1 MDTKCFSVLNKSY
14 SFNLIAFK
22 KAKKTSGSEKECSC
36 VVFSCVVKWD
46 TEGQSLHTRTNTGM
60 HAYTCATRSPN
71 HPCLRHRLVC
81 RPQNIHEEC
90 CSPHKHKLHLDL
102 YSAFS
107 PRARICTHTESPVY
121 LSPAQSSL
129 LSTFV

>member
-1 MDTKCFSVLNKSY
+1 M
-14 SFNLIAFK
+14 
-22 KAKKTSGSEKECSC
+22 
-36 VVFSCVVKWD
+36 
-46 TEGQSLHTRTNTGM
+46 HTRTNTGM

-90 CSPHKHKLHLDL
+90 YSPHKHKLHLDL

-107 PRARICTHTESPVY
+107 PRARIRTHTHRVTRLPVPCSKLSALHVCMSGYRDGNSIPFLSCKIHCAEPPPSSP
-121 LSPAQSSL
+121 PSSY
-129 LSTFV
+129 TPQFPKPGEV